1 MWLAEDRIDGGDAG
15 RGSGTLYDRPVPVR
29 ALLVEDNPSDRR
41 LFSSMLRRAVAGA
54 EVAAVDSLAAGTTR
68 LAQGNIDV
76 VLLDLGL
83 PDSWGLESFR
93 RLNAAHPDVPV
104 IVLTASDDESLAL
117 RAVRDGA
124 QDFLVKG
131 QVDAALLG
139 RAIRYAVERQSAAEA
154 YRALV
159 EQSLQGLVVYQHGHV
174 VFANRAVTGINGYT
188 PDEICGMSSV
198 DLQGAVH
205 ASHRELLDD
214 ERDALGE
221 LCGTSKMRVLHKDG
235 STRWVEVYPSAIT
248 YRGEPAIQ
256 VALVDVTERV
266 HGEREIRRLNAELE
280 QRVEER
286 TAELRA
292 STQELEGFCYS
303 VSHDLRS
310 PLRGVDGFSQA
321 VLEDYGDRLD
331 DQGRDYLM
339 RVRSAA
345 QRMGQL
351 IDDLLDLARVN
362 RGDLHREPID
372 LSAIAEEI
380 ATDLQRAN
388 PARQVHFVIPQGLT
402 TTGDPF
408 LVRVVLEKLFG
419 NAWKYSQ
426 REAVAHIELSA
437 GEEDG
442 QVVYRVSDNGAG
454 FDMTHVAQLFQP
466 FHRLHTAD
474 EFEGNGMGLATA
486 RRIVERHGGRIWAA
500 SAIGRGATFSFTLGT
515 R

>member
-1 MWLAEDRIDGGDAG
+1 MWLGEHRIDGGDAG

-41 LFSSMLRRAVAGA
+41 LFSSMLRKAVAGA
-54 EVAAVDSLAAGTTR
+54 EVTAVDSLAAGTTR

-159 EQSLQGLVVYQHGHV
+159 EQSLQGLVVYQHGRV
-174 VFANRAVTGINGYT
+174 VFANRAITAINGYT
-188 PDEICGMSSV
+188 PDEICAMTAE
-198 DLQGAVH
+198 DLQRAVH
-205 ASHRELLDD
+205 PSHRELLED
-214 ERDALGE
+214 ERNALAE
-221 LCGTSKMRVLHKDG
+221 LCGTAKIRVLHKDG
-235 STRWVEVYPSAIT
+235 STRWVETFPSTIA
-248 YRGEPAIQ
+248 YRGVPAIQ
-256 VALVDVTERV
+256 VAFVDITERV
-266 HGEREIRRLNAELE
+266 RAEREIRRLNAELE
-280 QRVEER
+280 RRVEER

-310 PLRGVDGFSQA
+310 PLRGIDGFSQA

-331 DQGRDYLM
+331 DQGREYLL

-345 QRMGQL
+345 QRMGHL

-362 RGDLHREPID
+362 RGDLQRDSID
-372 LSAIAEEI
+372 LSAMAAEI
-380 ATDLQRAN
+380 ATDLQRAE
-388 PARQVHFVIPQGLT
+388 PARQAQFVIPPGLV

-408 LVRVVLEKLFG
+408 LVRVVLENLIG
-419 NAWKYSQ
+419 NAWKYTG

-466 FHRLHTAD
+466 FRRLHTPD
-474 EFEGNGMGLATA
+474 EFEGTGMGLATA

-500 SAIGRGATFSFTLGT
+500 AEMGRGATFSFTLGA